1 MKLYTVAE
9 IAEILKVNKNA
20 VYELINSGEL
30 PAIKGLGRIKISEE
44 AFINYIKKIE
54 GNDNETVWLPKRN
67 FRENQRPK

>member
-44 AFINYIKKIE
+44 AFYNYIKKIE
-54 GNDNETVWLPKRN
+54 GTEDEDETN
-67 FRENQRPK
+67 

>member
-20 VYELINSGEL
+20 VYKLINSGEL
-30 PAIKGLGRIKISEE
+30 PAIKGLGRTKISED

-54 GNDNETVWLPKRN
+54 GTENETV
-67 FRENQRPK
+67 

>member
-54 GNDNETVWLPKRN
+54 GTENETVWLSKRN
-67 FRENQRPK
+67 FREN

>member
-54 GNDNETVWLPKRN
+54 GTDNETV
-67 FRENQRPK
+67 

>member
-20 VYELINSGEL
+20 VYELINSGDL
-30 PAIKGLGRIKISEE
+30 PAIKGVGRMKISED

-54 GNDNETVWLPKRN
+54 GTEDETV
-67 FRENQRPK
+67 

>member
-30 PAIKGLGRIKISEE
+30 PVIKGVGRMKISEE
-44 AFINYIKKIE
+44 AFYNYIKKIE
-54 GNDNETVWLPKRN
+54 GTEDGDEIN
-67 FRENQRPK
+67 

>member
-30 PAIKGLGRIKISEE
+30 PAIKGLGRIKISED

-54 GNDNETVWLPKRN
+54 GTDNETVWLSKRN
-67 FRENQRPK
+67 FREN

>member
-54 GNDNETVWLPKRN
+54 GTEDEEEVN
-67 FRENQRPK
+67 

>member
-30 PAIKGLGRIKISEE
+30 PAIKGLGRIKISED

-54 GNDNETVWLPKRN
+54 GSNDETN
-67 FRENQRPK
+67 

>member
-30 PAIKGLGRIKISEE
+30 PVIKGVGRMKISEE
-44 AFINYIKKIE
+44 AFYNYIKKIE
-54 GNDNETVWLPKRN
+54 GTEDETVWLSKRN
-67 FRENQRPK
+67 FREN

>member
-30 PAIKGLGRIKISEE
+30 PAIKGVGRIKISED

-54 GNDNETVWLPKRN
+54 GTKNETV
-67 FRENQRPK
+67 

>member
-44 AFINYIKKIE
+44 AFYNYIKKIE
-54 GNDNETVWLPKRN
+54 GTDDETVWLSKRN
-67 FRENQRPK
+67 FREN

>member
-54 GNDNETVWLPKRN
+54 GNDNETV
-67 FRENQRPK
+67 